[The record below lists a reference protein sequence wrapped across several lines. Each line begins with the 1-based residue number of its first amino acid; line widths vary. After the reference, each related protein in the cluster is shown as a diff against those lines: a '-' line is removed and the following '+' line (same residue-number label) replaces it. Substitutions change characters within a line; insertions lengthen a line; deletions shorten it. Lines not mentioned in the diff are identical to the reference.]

1 MYRIR
6 NRSGM
11 GIVGQPIHGSVIDT
25 GAGTTADC
33 NVGWQWALNSG
44 CWKYSPSAWSQMA
57 QFAQPP
63 SSVIAPPPAVD
74 AGTSTVPA
82 PYKCSSGAMETAAT
96 NCPEY
101 SAAVDASLAAG
112 KALTDQAML
121 DWYAVQS
128 PVLDSSASGST
139 NWLLY
144 AGIALAGVFALSV
157 VGGGSP
163 RRYGR

>member
-1 MYRIR
+1 MAYRR
-6 NRSGM
+6 NRRGM

-33 NVGWQWALNSG
+33 SVGWQWALNSG
-44 CWKYSPSAWSQMA
+44 CWKYSPSAWDQMKA
-57 QFAQPP
+57 FGERPA
-63 SSVIAPPPAVD
+63 SVIKPPPAVD

-82 PYKCSSGAMETAAT
+82 PYACSSGAMATAAT

-101 SAAVDASLAAG
+101 SAAVDAALKAG
-112 KALTDQAML
+112 KDLTDQALL
-121 DWYAVQS
+121 DWYASQPMVPDTGS
-128 PVLDSSASGST
+128 P

-144 AGIALAGVFALSV
+144 AGIGLGVVFALGV

>member
-1 MYRIR
+1 MYVSRKR
-6 NRSGM
+6 RGL

-57 QFAQPP
+57 QFQTPP
-63 SSVIAPPPAVD
+63 VPVPPPAVS

-82 PYKCSSGAMETAAT
+82 PYQCASGSMATAAT

-101 SAAVDASLAAG
+101 SAAVDASIAAG
-112 KALTDQAML
+112 KDLTDAALL
-121 DWYAVQS
+121 DWYGAQT
-128 PVLDSSASGST
+128 PVLDPSGGSV
-139 NWLLY
+139 NWMLY
-144 AGIALAGVFALSV
+144 AGIALAAVFALSV